1 MGEQTSVLSFHQSLP
16 AEIIQEQVVLY
27 RNRLP
32 ETAVAVATKQEP
44 KVKLNPQS
52 RYTVKMKV
60 AARFHMYCKSRGI
73 VFEDKLPYGT
83 IAEFMKNNVTWTG
96 GKNKLRSRDLRDWY
110 TAWRSSSG
118 SHVIAG
124 SGLKKIRKEQCF
136 IKSRAPV
143 KDHLRRRRHGVGAKF
158 KAPLV

>member
-1 MGEQTSVLSFHQSLP
+1 MKHPLKKTLDEETFNAMQWASKLPDYSSVLSFHQSLP
-16 AEIIQEQVVLY
+16 AEIIQEQLVLY
-27 RNRLP
+27 RNRP
-32 ETAVAVATKQEP
+32 AETAVAVATKQDQ

-52 RYTVKMKV
+52 RYTVKMTV

-73 VFEDKLPYGT
+73 VFEDRLPYGT

-96 GKNKLRSRDLRDWY
+96 GKQKFRSRNLRDWY

-124 SGLKKIRKEQCF
+124 SGQKKIKKE
-136 IKSRAPV
+136 
-143 KDHLRRRRHGVGAKF
+143 HGRI
-158 KAPLV
+158 